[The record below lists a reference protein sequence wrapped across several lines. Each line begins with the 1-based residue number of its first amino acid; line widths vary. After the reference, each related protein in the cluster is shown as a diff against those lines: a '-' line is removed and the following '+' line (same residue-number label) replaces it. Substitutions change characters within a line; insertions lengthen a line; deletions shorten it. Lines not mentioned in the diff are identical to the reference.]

1 MNKYGV
7 QAQKAWQQASP
18 THYSQIPDQD
28 EFFTQLG
35 EQAAEQIAELQTKL
49 AGPDPA
55 GESYFE
61 KVGRLN
67 AAKNQAE
74 EIVSHDL
81 LSPPETDEDEEENV
95 NPELQ
100 QYLDWKA
107 EAEEL
112 RRQL

>member
-1 MNKYGV
+1 MNKYGT
-7 QAQKAWQQASP
+7 QAQKAWQQANP
-18 THYSQIPDQD
+18 THYSQIPNPD

-55 GESYFE
+55 GESYLE

-74 EIVSHDL
+74 EIVSQDL
-81 LSPPETDEDEEENV
+81 LSPPETEDEEENV

-100 QYLDWKA
+100 QYLESMA

>member
-1 MNKYGV
+1 MNKYGM

-81 LSPPETDEDEEENV
+81 LAPPATEEDEENV

-107 EAEEL
+107 EAEDL

>member
-1 MNKYGV
+1 MNKYGM
-7 QAQKAWQQASP
+7 QAQRTWQQASP
-18 THYSQIPDQD
+18 THYSQIPNPD

-35 EQAAEQIAELQTKL
+35 EQAAEQIAELQMKL

-74 EIVSHDL
+74 EIVSHEL
-81 LSPPETDEDEEENV
+81 LSPPETEDEDENV

-100 QYLDWKA
+100 QYLNSMA
-107 EAEEL
+107 EAEDL